1 MDLEETLL
9 EKRGEFKEVST
20 KVSGMLEK
28 APEMFRSAY
37 EQLKAEE
44 DKHAQMARDLEV
56 PFTLH
61 VPREECEI
69 NLEQISINLET
80 LKKKVSDLIAKSQ
93 FETPEEA
100 ITSAT
105 AMKDYGAI
113 ARAVQDRQNTLYNMV
128 KTYSDEAQTE
138 AYRGV
143 DERIQTIIRDTKLQL
158 LAIRRQDLQERR
170 ISFWGRLFGAGQLKQ
185 IELDNLKLEE
195 SILRNTPIKQKTS
208 YNIQDSLADMRAFV
222 IKDLNDQNTNDTNA
236 VLLSSMEVFGISA
249 EVIDEKAQRKLH
261 SVPMV
266 MTDTRRKPRTSEKIA
281 KAKQRNTD
289 LEAEFLEVINSAQG
303 DKLPDAKANS
313 VVQNFA
319 EILRITALETTDE
332 KPRQERERIAQIKEQ
347 SEKQNEVSKP
357 NERPVISKPEEHELS

>member
-9 EKRGEFKEVST
+9 EKREEFKEVSI

-28 APEMFRSAY
+28 APEMFYTAY

-56 PFTLH
+56 PFTLR
-61 VPREECEI
+61 VPRQECEI

-80 LKKKVSDLIAKSQ
+80 LKKKVSDIIAEAK
-93 FETPEEA
+93 FETPEKA

-105 AMKDYGAI
+105 AMKDYGTI
-113 ARAVQDRQNTLYNMV
+113 AKTVQDRQNSLYNMV
-128 KTYSDEAQTE
+128 KAYSDEAQTE

-158 LAIRRQDLQERR
+158 LAIKRQDLQERR

-195 SILRNTPIKQKTS
+195 SILKNTPIKQKTS

-222 IKDLNDQNTNDTNA
+222 IKDLNDQNTNNTNA
-236 VLLSSMEVFGISA
+236 VLLSGMAVFGIPS

-266 MTDTRRKPRTSEKIA
+266 MTDVRRKPRTSERIA
-281 KAKQRNTD
+281 KAKQRNID
-289 LEAEFLEVINSAQG
+289 LEAEFLDVINS
-303 DKLPDAKANS
+303 DKENKPQETELKGS
-313 VVQNFA
+313 RVVQEFS

-332 KPRQERERIAQIKEQ
+332 KPREETVKNKGQ
-347 SEKQNEVSKP
+347 SEKQNEVSKQ
-357 NERPVISKPEEHELS
+357 NEKQDISKPEEHELS